1 MEELIILKQ
10 LLHQGKVTEALELVE
25 ELEEMSKSDKV
36 NKIFS
41 YGIILFTF
49 D

>member
-25 ELEEMSKSDKV
+25 ELEMSKLIKS
-36 NKIFS
+36 IR
-41 YGIILFTF
+41 YLAMELFCYYI
-49 D
+49 